1 MVGILLEL
9 TEELEEVDGVDDDDD
24 DDDAGAVGRDV
35 TKNIIENFGEF
46 NFHNIFR

>member
-24 DDDAGAVGRDV
+24 DDAGAVGRDV
-35 TKNIIENFGEF
+35 TKNIIENFEEF